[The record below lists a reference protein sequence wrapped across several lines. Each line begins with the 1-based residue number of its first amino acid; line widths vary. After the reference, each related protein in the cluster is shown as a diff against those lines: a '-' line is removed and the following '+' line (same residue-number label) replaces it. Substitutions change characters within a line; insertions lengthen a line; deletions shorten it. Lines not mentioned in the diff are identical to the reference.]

1 MSLCQRGAVDLMW
14 KSRDISSTCPPWKQL
29 LSLFLSMSKS
39 YVSHATRTDRKAD
52 ESLTLWWELQW

>member
-14 KSRDISSTCPPWKQL
+14 KSRDISSTCPPWMQL

-39 YVSHATRTDRKAD
+39 YVSHSTRTDRKAD
-52 ESLTLWWELQW
+52 ESLTLWWELQG